1 MSINGMNG
9 QFGMNI
15 RKYQQQQGVRFGSA
29 LTGGSKLSSGF
40 ELNDSIFKPNDKN
53 LFMRSKQMRME
64 NRGGYNADAIRMLN
78 EKAAQEKAQAKAQG
92 NQSAQKQPSL
102 KEIGKEMKS
111 AFKAFDEA
119 FGKGG
124 KKADAPKSAGNAKA
138 SEAVNDIKNA
148 NDKETLQGA
157 VDGAKTEQSG
167 VQAQQQQV
175 NSQAKATAQN
185 ETNALQ
191 TAQQTE
197 QRLNQATQTLNQNE
211 QKLGEAKTEV
221 QTCESN
227 YSAAQTKTSD
237 CRQALANAKAAATED
252 NPNTAAIA
260 QAEANLKTAEA
271 EEQQAKQQ
279 LEAAKQKETQAQQ
292 AVDQSKQDVQSA
304 TGENN
309 KAQAAAN
316 QAKTENQQAQAQL
329 SEVKQQSADLK
340 TGIAEGEQKLEQMET
355 TEAPENTGG
364 TPADPNTPSDPF
376 AKQQYETNNQL
387 IENGGYS
394 AEQKEAMYQARENI
408 QNMKPGD
415 TFKCG
420 ADEYAMDATGNL
432 TINGQ
437 PYEADGYENPQEMF
451 AENAVGSVRHK
462 ADSDNKFAREEALMG
477 GKSKAENTV
486 DAKPKPKAQNES
498 KKASTATTTS
508 AKPENTVN
516 TMNSEKTSDSKPAD
530 KTKPEDN
537 TAKARGFSSNS
548 VSTVYANED
557 DAGKDFEVKDG
568 KYFVDGNEVSENEF
582 VEQFDE
588 AKANSTEGEPDIHDT
603 FTKDDID
610 KLAKR
615 KKPDGSSKAS

>member
-1 MSINGMNG
+1 MSGGFMSINGMNG

-15 RKYQQQQGVRFGSA
+15 KKYQQQGVRFGAA
-29 LTGGSKLSSGF
+29 LTGGSKLGAGF
-40 ELNDSIFKPNDKN
+40 QLNDSIFKPNDKN

-64 NRGGYNADAIRMLN
+64 TRGGYNADAIRMLN

-92 NQSAQKQPSL
+92 AQGSQKQPSL
-102 KEIGKEMKS
+102 KDVAKEMKS
-111 AFKAFDEA
+111 AFKAFDDA
-119 FGKGG
+119 FGKGA
-124 KKADAPKSAGNAKA
+124 KKADAAKSAGNTKA
-138 SEAVNDIKNA
+138 SDAVNDIKNA

-157 VDGAKTEQSG
+157 VVGAKAEQSG

-175 NSQAKATAQN
+175 NSQAKVTAQN
-185 ETNALQ
+185 ETNASQ

-237 CRQALANAKAAATED
+237 CRQALANAKAAATQD

-279 LEAAKQKETQAQQ
+279 LDAAKQKETQAQQ
-292 AVDQSKQDVQSA
+292 AVDQSKQDVQQA
-304 TGENN
+304 TAENN
-309 KAQAAAN
+309 KAQSAAN
-316 QAKTENQQAQAQL
+316 DAKTENQQAQ
-329 SEVKQQSADLK
+329 SEVSQAKQQAVDLQ

-355 TEAPENTGG
+355 SGAPENTEG
-364 TPADPNTPSDPF
+364 TPADPNAPSDPF
-376 AKQQYETNNQL
+376 AKKQYETNNQL

-394 AEQKEAMYQARENI
+394 AEQKESMYQARENI

-420 ADEYAMDATGNL
+420 ADEYAMDANGNM

-437 PYEADGYENPQEMF
+437 PYEAVGYENPQEMF

-462 ADSDNKFAREEALMG
+462 ADSDNEFAREEALMEG
-477 GKSKAENTV
+477 ESKAENT
-486 DAKPKPKAQNES
+486 AAANPKPKAQND
-498 KKASTATTTS
+498 KKSD
-508 AKPENTVN
+508 TVN
-516 TMNSEKTSDSKPAD
+516 SALPQD
-530 KTKPEDN
+530 KTKKTDQNTTPETKPTDN
-537 TAKARGFSSNS
+537 SAKSRGFSENS
-548 VSTVYANED
+548 QTSVYESDSSGKRTV
-557 DAGKDFEVKDG
+557 FQVKEG
-568 KYFVDGNEVSENEF
+568 KYFVNGQEVQEKEF
-582 VEQFDE
+582 VAQYDE
-588 AKANSTEGEPDIHDT
+588 A
-603 FTKDDID
+603 
-610 KLAKR
+610 
-615 KKPDGSSKAS
+615 SSKSTRKQKNTISHGSVENALNRLKGAK